1 MTAPTPAS
9 PRWQKLHPLTPVV
22 LAGRY
27 AVVLVLVIG
36 EDSAR
41 GGGGGDVAFLVA
53 LGVVALALT
62 VSVVR
67 WLVTRWA
74 LDGVTLRIETG
85 ILRRDARQLPL
96 ARIQAVDVVRPFLAR
111 LVGLAELRVRLAGS
125 SRSGGR
131 LAYLAEPVAV
141 DLRARLMA
149 GHHGLDLATPE
160 PAEQPMA
167 TVATGQLVA
176 SALLS
181 PAAPV
186 ALCLVVA
193 IILLLTVSPAAAAAS
208 VGTLVVYLVGF
219 TRLTWRRVAD
229 QYGFAVGLAPDG
241 IRVKRG
247 LLSTVSETVP
257 FARVQAVRK
266 IEPLLW
272 RALGWCRLEVDVA
285 GSPGQEQGTR
295 AGRVTKSLLPVGRS
309 EVADRLFS
317 SLLGLRQ
324 FELSRPPRRARWK
337 APFSYHFLAAG
348 CDGAVLAATTGRL
361 KKVTTWVPLEKIQ
374 SIRRVEGPL
383 QRALHVA
390 TVHADAAGR
399 GVRAELRDRDVEEAD
414 RFFNQLVVQSRLARR
429 RVAGSPPAP
438 APAMVVGNGSQAPV
452 PPAASA
458 IGQPVPAANAVGQPV
473 PAASPIGQPVPTA
486 SAMGQRV
493 PPPPMGQPVPPLSL
507 GQPVPPPPV

>member
-1 MTAPTPAS
+1 MTVAAAGA

-22 LAGRY
+22 LAGRS

-41 GGGGGDVAFLVA
+41 GGGGGGVAFLVA
-53 LGVVALALT
+53 LGIVALALV
-62 VSVVR
+62 VSVVK

-74 LDGVTLRIETG
+74 LDGTTLRIETG
-85 ILRRDARQLPL
+85 LLRRDARQLPL

-125 SRSGGR
+125 SRGGGR

-141 DLRARLMA
+141 DLRARLLA

-160 PAEQPMA
+160 PAERPMA
-167 TVATGQLVA
+167 TVATSHLVA
-176 SALLS
+176 AALFT
-181 PAAPV
+181 PAAAVAV
-186 ALCLVVA
+186 ALVGA
-193 IILLLTVSPAAAAAS
+193 IIVLLTVSPAAAAAS
-208 VGTLVVYLVGF
+208 VGTLVVYMIGF
-219 TRLTWRRVAD
+219 VRITWRRVAD

-295 AGRVTKSLLPVGRS
+295 SGRVTKSLLPVGRC

-324 FELSRPPRRARWK
+324 FELSRPPHRAWWK

-348 CDGAVLAATTGRL
+348 CDGSVLAATTGRF
-361 KKVTTWVPLEKIQ
+361 KKVTTWVPLEKVQ
-374 SIRRVEGPL
+374 SVRRMQGPV
-383 QRALHVA
+383 QRRLHLV

-399 GVRAELRDRDVEEAD
+399 GVRADGWQGARPPR
-414 RFFNQLVVQSRLARR
+414 SRLRSRPRPRHRSRSPATGHRSRHRRPTAPWANRR
-429 RVAGSPPAP
+429 RPRRPGDGLLTPAGAVQGKAATLWRPA
-438 APAMVVGNGSQAPV
+438 VR
-452 PPAASA
+452 AS
-458 IGQPVPAANAVGQPV
+458 
-473 PAASPIGQPVPTA
+473 
-486 SAMGQRV
+486 
-493 PPPPMGQPVPPLSL
+493 
-507 GQPVPPPPV
+507 

>member
-1 MTAPTPAS
+1 VTVAAAGA

-22 LAGRY
+22 LAGRS

-41 GGGGGDVAFLVA
+41 GGGGGGVAFLVA
-53 LGVVALALT
+53 LGIVALALV
-62 VSVVR
+62 VSVVK

-74 LDGVTLRIETG
+74 LDGTTLRIETG
-85 ILRRDARQLPL
+85 LLRRDARQLPL

-125 SRSGGR
+125 SRGGGR

-141 DLRARLMA
+141 DLRARLLA

-160 PAEQPMA
+160 PAERPMA
-167 TVATGQLVA
+167 TVATSHLVA
-176 SALLS
+176 AALFT
-181 PAAPV
+181 PAAAVAV
-186 ALCLVVA
+186 ALVGA
-193 IILLLTVSPAAAAAS
+193 IIVLLTVSPAAAAAS
-208 VGTLVVYLVGF
+208 VGTLVVYMIGF
-219 TRLTWRRVAD
+219 VRITWRRVAD

-285 GSPGQEQGTR
+285 GSPAQEQGTR
-295 AGRVTKSLLPVGRS
+295 SGRVTKSLLPVGRC

-324 FELSRPPRRARWK
+324 FELSRPPHRAWWK

-348 CDGAVLAATTGRL
+348 CDGSVLAATTGRF
-361 KKVTTWVPLEKIQ
+361 KKVTTWVPLEKVQ
-374 SIRRVEGPL
+374 SVRRMQGPV
-383 QRALHVA
+383 QRRLHLV

-399 GVRAELRDRDVEEAD
+399 GVRAELRDRDVTEGD
-414 RFFNQLVVQSRLARR
+414 RLFDQIVVQSRQARR
-429 RVAGSPPAP
+429 RVAGRPPAP
-438 APAMVVGNGSQAPV
+438 VPAPV
-452 PPAASA
+452 PAPAATPVTVA
-458 IGQPVPAANAVGQPV
+458 GNGAPVPAPPAYSALGQP
-473 PAASPIGQPVPTA
+473 A
-486 SAMGQRV
+486 
-493 PPPPMGQPVPPLSL
+493 PPPPPW
-507 GQPVPPPPV
+507 

>member
-1 MTAPTPAS
+1 MLAS
-9 PRWQKLHPLTPVV
+9 AVPRWQKLHPLTPVV
-22 LAGRY
+22 LAGRS
-27 AVVLVLVIG
+27 AVVLVLVVG

-41 GGGGGDVAFLVA
+41 GGGGGSWAFLLAIGIVAVA
-53 LGVVALALT
+53 LV

-74 LDGVTLRIETG
+74 LDGTTLRIETG
-85 ILRRDARQLPL
+85 LLRRDARQLPL

-141 DLRARLMA
+141 DLRARLLA
-149 GHHGLDLATPE
+149 GHHGLDMATPE

-167 TVATGQLVA
+167 TVPTGQLVA
-176 SALLS
+176 AAFLS

-186 ALCLVVA
+186 AVCLVVA
-193 IILLLTVSPAAAAAS
+193 IVVLLTVSPAAAAAS
-208 VGTLVVYLVGF
+208 VGTLVVYLIGF
-219 TRLTWRRVAD
+219 TRITWRRVAD

-241 IRVKRG
+241 IRVRRG

-295 AGRVTKSLLPVGRS
+295 SGRVTKSLLPVGRG

-324 FELSRPPRRARWK
+324 FELFRAPRRARWK

-361 KKVTTWVPLEKIQ
+361 KKVTTWVPLEKVQ
-374 SIRRVEGPL
+374 SIRRVEGPV
-383 QRALHVA
+383 QRALHLA
-390 TVHADAAGR
+390 TVHVDAAGR
-399 GVRAELRDRDVEEAD
+399 GVRAELRDRDVGEAD
-414 RFFNQLVVQSRLARR
+414 RFFDQLVAQSRLARR
-429 RVAGSPPAP
+429 RAVRSSPVPAPAMAGGHGAP
-438 APAMVVGNGSQAPV
+438 APALGVVS
-452 PPAASA
+452 
-458 IGQPVPAANAVGQPV
+458 ITGQPA
-473 PAASPIGQPVPTA
+473 
-486 SAMGQRV
+486 
-493 PPPPMGQPVPPLSL
+493 PPPPI
-507 GQPVPPPPV
+507 